1 MYTISE
7 NSILKIF
14 PESFMIKKCF
24 SLDSNS
30 EIARSKTF
38 SNWRYESGFTR

>member
-7 NSILKIF
+7 NLILKIF

-24 SLDSNS
+24 SLDLSS
-30 EIARSKTF
+30 EIA
-38 SNWRYESGFTR
+38 